1 MLFVLSVFCNRAFIG
16 RELTPTGRSVQQ
28 TEHSFNW
35 VLMNCTK
42 EEATCSALKCCFVAI
57 SKYCFLQFLSWRSVT
72 RLYSTTNALVPDT
85 FSLLPAMPPLIV
97 CSWMMSFTMV
107 SVKLFTKPM

>member
-1 MLFVLSVFCNRAFIG
+1 
-16 RELTPTGRSVQQ
+16 
-28 TEHSFNW
+28 
-35 VLMNCTK
+35 MNCTK

>member
-1 MLFVLSVFCNRAFIG
+1 MK
-16 RELTPTGRSVQQ
+16 
-28 TEHSFNW
+28 
-35 VLMNCTK
+35 CTK